1 MLEGSAQ
8 LFKALRFHPSLTAL
22 TIANHDRI
30 NRNRIGLQACQ
41 DLHNLIR
48 DNKVLSFLNI
58 ADNRIGNE
66 GLAKIASALTGASP
80 LVVLNLA
87 NNDFDGV

>member
-1 MLEGSAQ
+1 
-8 LFKALRFHPSLTAL
+8 
-22 TIANHDRI
+22 
-30 NRNRIGLQACQ
+30 
-41 DLHNLIR
+41 LHNLIR

-66 GLAKIASALTGASP
+66 GLAKIAGALTSASP